1 MRSLEKYI
9 KIENILELI
18 SSLMKESCPMD
29 EKILDVV
36 FSPDVLQKLQ
46 SMLISENDVNTNKFN
61 YYV

>member
-18 SSLMKESCPMD
+18 SSLMKESCLMD
-29 EKILDVV
+29 EKFLDVV

-46 SMLISENDVNTNKFN
+46 SMLISENDVNT
-61 YYV
+61 Y